1 MRLSRDDRIGS
12 TDIPQEASASS
23 RYSTDLYTSRRR
35 ARSAGVKLT
44 NISICTVKP
53 NRAFNKEVRVSLL
66 IITFS
71 PEQVTLYRDERSF
84 EAVVFT
90 GEKSSHNDV
99 GKPIFVKL
107 YNF

>member
-12 TDIPQEASASS
+12 TDIRQEASASS

-71 PEQVTLYRDERSF
+71 PEQVTLYRDEQSF
-84 EAVVFT
+84 EAFVFT
-90 GEKSSHNDV
+90 GEKPSHNDV